1 MALEPGGRVV
11 VSQQTDGST
20 SLTGEPLPYHA
31 FMPGRF
37 EQSMRDQI
45 KDLATRLNLSED
57 RAFMVWYGIHALQL
71 EEVEAVEAA
80 SYDGGND
87 RGIDF
92 FLVDDAPERVVIAQS
107 KYLRRS
113 DRNPKPEELALL
125 LRVLDELE
133 DPQGLRDAGRSDL
146 AEAADDLADA
156 MLRGYSVE
164 LQLVYPGKASTE
176 LDRMIRQFNR
186 KKGRD
191 SEGVVASIVRLAD
204 LQVVYEDS
212 LGLAGQVGQGE
223 LELLDGKYMKQ
234 DGPYGTGLV
243 FSVRGSELKRLYE
256 EHGNKLFDQNI
267 RLFLGTRKGTVN
279 AGIRDT
285 LASGQE
291 RGNFWA
297 YNNGLTIVA
306 GDFELSDSAVQL
318 ENFSIVNGCQTTVS
332 LAKAE
337 DAAAEKASV
346 LVRVVAAKKNLV
358 DNIIRYTN
366 SQTPI
371 NVWDLSARDKLQQ
384 RLRQELAELPEPWF
398 YALRRGDF
406 DAVKDK
412 ELFGPYGSR
421 RVIPHPLGAQYLAA
435 LRGLPVEAYKDR
447 GRLFT
452 AHKDRVFP
460 KETNGSDL
468 LWAWAVGSA
477 AESAIEEYRQ
487 DAHEDVVAII
497 RRGARFFATAVAA
510 QLLRF
515 RNGDDVFA
523 KVDTT
528 RLQQKAMKDRLHK
541 YAIVAV
547 LYYVGIMRNLIDAGQ
562 DLSVLLRNRETATMI
577 DRRVQDRLIEEKL
590 APRALDEKLPLLPGI
605 SKG

>member
-1 MALEPGGRVV
+1 
-11 VSQQTDGST
+11 
-20 SLTGEPLPYHA
+20 
-31 FMPGRF
+31 
-37 EQSMRDQI
+37 MRKQV
-45 KDLATRLNLSED
+45 KDLASRLHLMED
-57 RAFMVWYGIHALQL
+57 RAFMVWYGMHALQL

-107 KYLRRS
+107 KYLKRS
-113 DRNPKPEELALL
+113 DKHPKPEELALL

-133 DPQGLRDAGRSDL
+133 DPQGLRDAGRGDL

-156 MLRGYSVE
+156 VGRGYSVE
-164 LQLVYPGKASTE
+164 LQLVYPGKGSPE

-191 SEGVVASIVRLAD
+191 GESVVASIVTISD
-204 LQVVYEDS
+204 LQVIYEDS
-212 LGLAGQVGQGE
+212 LGLAGRVEEGSLQ
-223 LELLDGKYMKQ
+223 LLDGKSMRQ

-243 FSVRGSELKRLYE
+243 FTTAGSELKALYHN
-256 EHGNKLFDQNI
+256 HGNRLFDQNV

-285 LASGQE
+285 LGNAQE

-306 GDFELSDSAVQL
+306 EDFEVVDSKVRLQS
-318 ENFSIVNGCQTTVS
+318 FSIVNGCQTTVS
-332 LAKAE
+332 LATAE
-337 DAAAEKASV
+337 DVAAEKASV
-346 LVRVVAAKKNLV
+346 LVRVVAPKKDLV

-384 RLRQELAELPEPWF
+384 RLRQELVELQPPWF

-406 DAVKDK
+406 DAVADKDM
-412 ELFGPYGSR
+412 FGPYGAR
-421 RVIPHPLGAQYLAA
+421 RVVPHPLGAQYLAA

-452 AHKDRVFP
+452 THKDRVFP
-460 KETNGSDL
+460 KDTAGSDL
-468 LWAWAVGSA
+468 LWAWAVGSVVEA
-477 AESAIEEYRQ
+477 AVDAYKKEATEDTLAIL
-487 DAHEDVVAII
+487 
-497 RRGARFFATAVAA
+497 RRGARFFATAVAG
-510 QLLRF
+510 QLLRA
-515 RNGDDVFA
+515 RNGDDVCA
-523 KVDTT
+523 KVDAARLTDKAT
-528 RLQQKAMKDRLHK
+528 RERLSK
-541 YAIVAV
+541 YAMVAV
-547 LYYVGIMRNLIDAGQ
+547 LYYVGITRNLIDAGQ
-562 DLSVLLRNRETATMI
+562 DLSVLLRNRETAEMI
-577 DRRVQDRLIEEKL
+577 DVRVRDRLIEEQL
-590 APRALDEKLPLLPGI
+590 APKALDEKLPLLPGI
-605 SKG
+605 RKSGSAISG